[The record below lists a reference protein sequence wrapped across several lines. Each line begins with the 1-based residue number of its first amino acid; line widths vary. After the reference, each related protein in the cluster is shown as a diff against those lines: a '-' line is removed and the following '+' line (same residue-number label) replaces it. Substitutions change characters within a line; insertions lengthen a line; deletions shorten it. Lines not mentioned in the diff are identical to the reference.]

1 MAEMLQPEGLVHISS
16 GLPQVCFPTLLHDFY
31 KAEVSEW
38 VFLYFCRSQES
49 LLYPNA
55 MEGWQVLT
63 DWALG

>member
-1 MAEMLQPEGLVHISS
+1 MAEMLQPEGLMHISS
-16 GLPQVCFPTLLHDFY
+16 GYLKSVNPTLPCDFY
-31 KAEVSEW
+31 KAAVCEW
-38 VFLYFCRSQES
+38 VFLYFHHSQES